1 MWTLCWVGAGLA
13 CAVVNVVTT
22 RRLWRSIMFE
32 RTQKILQTVLLWLIP
47 GSFIAVRYV
56 LAQHQPPPSIDST
69 ADGPDTAFADS
80 TDIVHSHHV
89 SDSIAGGDSGGG
101 GGGAD

>member
-1 MWTLCWVGAGLA
+1 MWTLCWVAAGLV
-13 CAVVNVVTT
+13 CAVVNVATM
-22 RRLWRSIMFE
+22 RRLWRSVLFE
-32 RTQKILQTVLLWLIP
+32 RSQKITQTVLLWLIP

-56 LAQHQPPPSIDST
+56 LAEPQPPRSIDST
-69 ADGPDTAFADS
+69 ADGPDTASVDS

-89 SDSIAGGDSGGG
+89 SESIAGGDAGGG